1 MDAKQANE
9 KPACPMCKSPD
20 CVIPIIYG
28 KPTKEL
34 LDQWSKGEIEL
45 GGCLSLDGR
54 QPPWTCIA
62 CAILID

>member
-1 MDAKQANE
+1 MDAKQANQ
-9 KPACPMCKSPD
+9 KPVCPTCKSSD
-20 CVIPIIYG
+20 HVIPIIYG

-54 QPPWTCIA
+54 RPPWTCMS